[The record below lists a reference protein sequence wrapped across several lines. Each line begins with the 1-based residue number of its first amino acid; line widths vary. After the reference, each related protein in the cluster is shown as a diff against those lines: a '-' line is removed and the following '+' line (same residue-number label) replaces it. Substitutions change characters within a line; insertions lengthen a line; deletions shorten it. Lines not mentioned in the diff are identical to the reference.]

1 MTPAIVDGL
10 QMVGASGTANMSLH
24 ADASA
29 LAEQHPP
36 TSEPSLTDPAV
47 GNPISHGQILDLWKA
62 LNTDQDQGHQASP
75 SLEQLLR
82 GSRVYCPPPP
92 PKPEPSDEYKAL
104 MARLRREEAQRA
116 YDRMV
121 NPPPRVETFHDR
133 FPTSAQAF
141 SQVNR
146 PVHAADLGDDD
157 VTLQDVHRQVM
168 LIINFMVSI
177 LGVAGTLWVTS
188 RWWSVPARMLLTMG
202 GSIVVAIAEVAV
214 YSGYMWRMEQ
224 GKQKQKAAKE
234 VKQVVN
240 TWVVG
245 LDDKVGQ
252 DDQGTMALSGKE
264 EDLLD
269 GTVRRRVNA
278 VQKE

>member
-10 QMVGASGTANMSLH
+10 QTVDVSTGAA
-24 ADASA
+24 A
-29 LAEQHPP
+29 LAEETSQ
-36 TSEPSLTDPAV
+36 TSEPPLRDPAV
-47 GNPISHGQILDLWKA
+47 GNPISHGQILDLWKT
-62 LNTDQDQGHQASP
+62 LNTDHDHQASP
-75 SLEQLLR
+75 SLELLLR
-82 GSRVYCPPPP
+82 GSRVYSPPPP
-92 PKPEPSDEYKAL
+92 PKPEPSEEYKAL
-104 MARLRREEAQRA
+104 MARLRHEEAQRA

-121 NPPPRVETFHDR
+121 NPPSKVESFHDR
-133 FPTSAQAF
+133 FPTTAQAY

-168 LIINFMVSI
+168 LIINFMVST

-188 RWWSVPARMLLTMG
+188 KWWSVPARIFLTMG

-224 GKQKQKAAKE
+224 GKQKQRATKE
-234 VKQVVN
+234 VKEVVN

-245 LDDKVGQ
+245 LDEKDEKEDARTIVVPRKE
-252 DDQGTMALSGKE
+252 DDLS
-264 EDLLD
+264 DA
-269 GTVRRRVNA
+269 TVRRRVNA
-278 VQKE
+278 QK

>member
-1 MTPAIVDGL
+1 MVLLTMTPAIVDGL
-10 QMVGASGTANMSLH
+10 QTVDVSAGAA
-24 ADASA
+24 AV
-29 LAEQHPP
+29 AEETSQTQ
-36 TSEPSLTDPAV
+36 TSEPSLRDPAV
-47 GNPISHGQILDLWKA
+47 GNPISHGQILDLWKT
-62 LNTDQDQGHQASP
+62 LSTGHGHQASP

-82 GSRVYCPPPP
+82 GSRVYSPPPP
-92 PKPEPSDEYKAL
+92 PKPEPSEEYKAL
-104 MARLRREEAQRA
+104 MARLRHEEAQRA

-121 NPPPRVETFHDR
+121 NPPSKAESFHDR
-133 FPTSAQAF
+133 FPTAAQAY

-188 RWWSVPARMLLTMG
+188 KWWSVPARIFLTMG

-224 GKQKQKAAKE
+224 GRQKQRAAKE
-234 VKQVVN
+234 VKEVVN

-245 LDDKVGQ
+245 LDEKHEKEDARTIVVPRKE
-252 DDQGTMALSGKE
+252 DDLS
-264 EDLLD
+264 DA
-269 GTVRRRVNA
+269 TVRRRVNA
-278 VQKE
+278 QK

>member
-1 MTPAIVDGL
+1 MVLLTMTPAIVDGL
-10 QMVGASGTANMSLH
+10 QTTGASRNADTSLP
-24 ADASA
+24 AAA
-29 LAEQHPP
+29 ATTPAEEEPQR
-36 TSEPSLTDPAV
+36 TGEPSLIDPAV
-47 GNPISHGQILDLWKA
+47 GNPISHGQIIDLWKT
-62 LNTDQDQGHQASP
+62 LNRDHQTSP
-75 SLEQLLR
+75 SLEHLLR

-121 NPPPRVETFHDR
+121 NPPPKAETFDDR

-146 PVHAADLGDDD
+146 PIHAADLGDDD

-177 LGVAGTLWVTS
+177 LGVAGTLWATS
-188 RWWSVPARMLLTMG
+188 RWWSVPARIFLTMG

-214 YSGYMWRMEQ
+214 YSGYVWRMEQ
-224 GKQKQKAAKE
+224 GKQKHKAAKE

-245 LDDKVGQ
+245 LDEKHDQ
-252 DDQGTMALSGKE
+252 DQSTTAVPEKE
-264 EDLLD
+264 EA
-269 GTVRRRVNA
+269 TVRRRVTA
-278 VQKE
+278 AQK

>member
-10 QMVGASGTANMSLH
+10 QT
-24 ADASA
+24 ADAIEDA
-29 LAEQHPP
+29 PAHAEEPQQN
-36 TSEPSLTDPAV
+36 SEPSLTDPAV
-47 GNPISHGQILDLWKA
+47 GKPISHGQIIDLWER
-62 LNTDQDQGHQASP
+62 LNEGDDRAAH

-82 GSRVYCPPPP
+82 GSQVYTPPPP

-104 MARLRREEAQRA
+104 MAHLRRQEAQRV

-121 NPPPRVETFHDR
+121 SPPPQVESFHDR
-133 FPTSAQAF
+133 FPTAAQAF

-146 PVHAADLGDDD
+146 PVRAADLGDDD

-168 LIINFMVSI
+168 LIINFLVSI
-177 LGVAGTLWVTS
+177 LGVAGTLWVAS

-202 GSIVVAIAEVAV
+202 GSIVVAVAEVAV

-224 GKQKQKAAKE
+224 GKQKQKAVREVKE
-234 VKQVVN
+234 VVR

-245 LDDKVGQ
+245 SDEKEAHHHDKATVLAGR
-252 DDQGTMALSGKE
+252 GKE
-264 EDLLD
+264 EELSAR
-269 GTVRRRVNA
+269 VRRRVA
-278 VQKE
+278 LPGQGERETES

>member
-1 MTPAIVDGL
+1 MTPAMVDGL
-10 QMVGASGTANMSLH
+10 QAVGASSTSLH
-24 ADASA
+24 AGPVD
-29 LAEQHPP
+29 EPPP
-36 TSEPSLTDPAV
+36 TSDPSLRDPAV
-47 GNPISHGQILDLWKA
+47 GNPISHGQIVDLWKT
-62 LNTDQDQGHQASP
+62 LNRDQPSH

-82 GSRVYCPPPP
+82 GSRVYSPPPP
-92 PKPEPSDEYKAL
+92 PKPEPSEEYKAL
-104 MARLRREEAQRA
+104 MARLRRDEAQRA

-133 FPTSAQAF
+133 FPSSAQAF

-146 PVHAADLGDDD
+146 PIDAADLGDDD

-188 RWWSVPARMLLTMG
+188 RWWSVPARILLTMG

-234 VKQVVN
+234 VKHVVN

-245 LDDKVGQ
+245 AAEKE
-252 DDQGTMALSGKE
+252 DQRTIVLPEKE
-264 EDLLD
+264 EDLVD
-269 GTVRRRVNA
+269 ATVRRRANA
-278 VQKE
+278 AQK

>member
-1 MTPAIVDGL
+1 MVLLTMTSAIVDGL
-10 QMVGASGTANMSLH
+10 LKTDVPCTGRRSPDGDGS
-24 ADASA
+24 DC
-29 LAEQHPP
+29 AEESPQNG
-36 TSEPSLTDPAV
+36 EPSLREPAV
-47 GNPISHGQILDLWKA
+47 GNPISHGQIVDLWRGLKKA
-62 LNTDQDQGHQASP
+62 DQASH

-82 GSRVYCPPPP
+82 GSQVYCPPPP
-92 PKPEPSDEYKAL
+92 LKPEPSEEYKAL
-104 MARLRREEAQRA
+104 MARLRHEEAQRA

-121 NPPPRVETFHDR
+121 NPPPKIETFNDR

-146 PVHAADLGDDD
+146 PIHAADLGDDD

-168 LIINFMVSI
+168 LIINFVVSI

-188 RWWSVPARMLLTMG
+188 RWWGLPARIFLTMG
-202 GSIVVAIAEVAV
+202 GSVVVAIAEVAV

-234 VKQVVN
+234 TRKIVN

-245 LDDKVGQ
+245 SEEKEDQRTILLRSKEDD
-252 DDQGTMALSGKE
+252 
-264 EDLLD
+264 LD
-269 GTVRRRVNA
+269 GTIRRRVTTDH
-278 VQKE
+278 

>member
-1 MTPAIVDGL
+1 MTPAMVHHL
-10 QMVGASGTANMSLH
+10 QMVDVSRTAHASLRTEGALQEVN
-24 ADASA
+24 
-29 LAEQHPP
+29 
-36 TSEPSLTDPAV
+36 EPSLKDPAV
-47 GNPISHGQILDLWKA
+47 GKPISHGQVLDLWKS
-62 LNTDQDQGHQASP
+62 LNDDHQTRP
-75 SLEQLLR
+75 SLELLLR
-82 GSRVYCPPPP
+82 GSQVYSPPPP
-92 PKPEPSDEYKAL
+92 PKSEPSYEYKAL

-121 NPPPRVETFHDR
+121 NPPPKVETFHDR

-188 RWWSVPARMLLTMG
+188 RWWSVAARILLTLG

-224 GKQKQKAAKE
+224 GKQKQKATKE
-234 VKQVVN
+234 VKHVVK

-245 LDDKVGQ
+245 LDEK
-252 DDQGTMALSGKE
+252 DDGGTTVPPGLSRKEDDVDAAL
-264 EDLLD
+264 
-269 GTVRRRVNA
+269 RRRVN
-278 VQKE
+278 VSKE

>member
-1 MTPAIVDGL
+1 MVLLTMTPAIVDGL
-10 QMVGASGTANMSLH
+10 QTAGLSSN
-24 ADASA
+24 ADASLPA
-29 LAEQHPP
+29 AATTPADESQP
-36 TSEPSLTDPAV
+36 TGEPSLRDPAV
-47 GNPISHGQILDLWKA
+47 GNPISHGQIIDLWKT
-62 LNTDQDQGHQASP
+62 LNKGHQPWP

-121 NPPPRVETFHDR
+121 NPPPKMETFHDR

-146 PVHAADLGDDD
+146 PTHAADLGDDD

-177 LGVAGTLWVTS
+177 LGVAGTLWATS
-188 RWWSVPARMLLTMG
+188 RWWSLPARILLTMG

-214 YSGYMWRMEQ
+214 YSGYVWRMEQ

-245 LDDKVGQ
+245 LDEKEH
-252 DDQGTMALSGKE
+252 DQRTIVLPEKE
-264 EDLLD
+264 DA
-269 GTVRRRVNA
+269 TVRRRVTAAQN
-278 VQKE
+278 